1 MPDSEPSKV
10 ESSALK
16 VLISRGFF
24 EAASDLS
31 AIDAAMQRGMVT
43 FYNGYDPTANS
54 LHAGSLLTI
63 MAARHLQQAGHRPII
78 LLGGATARVGDPSG
92 RSETRKMLDDAQIAS
107 NLAALRYQFS
117 RFIHFDSGAANDALL
132 LDNNDWLA
140 PLHYVEFLRDIG
152 RHFTVNRMIAA
163 KTYRE
168 RLESELPLSFLEFN
182 YQLLQAYDF
191 LHLYRAHDC
200 TLQVGGADQWG
211 NMISGVELI
220 RRVGADQ
227 LVSSGATGSGATSDE
242 RPDTAYCL
250 TYQLLVTA
258 DGSKMGKTAK
268 GAVWLDPNQY
278 APFDYYQYWINCH
291 DRDVEKMLRLFT
303 ELPLE
308 EISELTKVEGAALRE
323 AKAALAYEATKLLHG
338 EEEAERARRATEQA
352 FGSGEDWSALTCVAL
367 PETEMALIDL
377 VVHEQIGGFKSKRDA
392 RERIKSGAVKLDG
405 EVVTEPNELITA
417 ARCGAEGLR
426 LQIGRK
432 KRVRVCLGSGSGSG
446 STSGSGTTQGEGD
459 DPGDD

>member
-1 MPDSEPSKV
+1 MADSELPKV
-10 ESSALK
+10 ESPALE
-16 VLISRGFF
+16 VLLERGFY
-24 EAASDLS
+24 ESASDL
-31 AIDAAMQRGMVT
+31 AALDASMQRGMVS

-63 MAARHLQQAGHRPII
+63 MAARHLQRAGHRPII

-117 RFIHFDSGAANDALL
+117 RFLHFDRGVANDALL

-191 LHLYRAHDC
+191 LHLYRTHDC

-220 RRVGADQ
+220 RRVGAEQ
-227 LVSSGATGSGATSDE
+227 LGPQVGADE
-242 RPDTAYCL
+242 RADTAYCL
-250 TYQLLVTA
+250 TYPLLVTA

-308 EISELTKVEGAALRE
+308 EIGALTKVEGAALRE

-338 EEEAERARRATEQA
+338 EDEAERARRATEQA
-352 FGSGEDWSALTCVAL
+352 FGSGEDWSALPCVELRDA
-367 PETEMALIDL
+367 EMPLVDL
-377 VVHEQIGGFKSKRDA
+377 VVHDLIGAFKSKRDA

-417 ARCGAEGLR
+417 ARCGPEGLR

-432 KRVRVCLGSGSGSG
+432 KRVRVRVGA
-446 STSGSGTTQGEGD
+446 
-459 DPGDD
+459 

>member
-10 ESSALK
+10 ESPALK

-63 MAARHLQQAGHRPII
+63 MAARHLQRAGHRPII

-92 RSETRKMLDDAQIAS
+92 RSETRKMLDEAQIAS

-117 RFIHFDSGAANDALL
+117 RFIHFDRGAANDALL

-168 RLESELPLSFLEFN
+168 RLECELPLSFLEFN

-191 LHLYRAHDC
+191 LHLYRTHDC

-227 LVSSGATGSGATSDE
+227 VGTGTAPGTAPDE

-258 DGSKMGKTAK
+258 DGTKMGKTAK
-268 GAVWLDPNQY
+268 GAVWLDGNQY
-278 APFDYYQYWINCH
+278 APFDYFQYWINCH

-308 EISELTKVEGAALRE
+308 EITALTKVEGAALRE

-338 EEEAERARRATEQA
+338 EEEAERAKRATEQA
-352 FGSGEDWSALTCVAL
+352 FGSGEDWSALACIDL
-367 PETEMALIDL
+367 PETEMALVDL
-377 VVHEQIGGFKSKRDA
+377 VVHDQIGGFKSKRDA

-405 EVVTEPNELITA
+405 EVVTEPNEPITA
-417 ARCGAEGLR
+417 ARCGPEGLR

-432 KRVRVCLGSGSGSG
+432 KRVRVRVGGGG
-446 STSGSGTTQGEGD
+446 
-459 DPGDD
+459 

>member
-10 ESSALK
+10 ESPALK
-16 VLISRGFF
+16 VLIERGFY
-24 EAASDLS
+24 EAASDLA
-31 AIDAAMQRGMVT
+31 AIDAAMRRGMVT

-92 RSETRKMLDDAQIAS
+92 RSETRKMLDDAQIAT

-117 RFIHFDSGAANDALL
+117 RFLHFDRGVANDALL

-191 LHLYRAHDC
+191 LHLYRTHDC

-220 RRVGADQ
+220 RRVGAEQ
-227 LVSSGATGSGATSDE
+227 VGSAAVPAAGEE
-242 RPDTAYCL
+242 RADTAYCL

-303 ELPLE
+303 ELPLQ
-308 EISELTKVEGAALRE
+308 EIAELTKVEGAALRE

-338 EEEAERARRATEQA
+338 EEVAEQVRRATEQA
-352 FGSGEDWSALTCVAL
+352 FGSGEDWSALPCVELAEAEIPL
-367 PETEMALIDL
+367 VDL
-377 VVHEQIGGFKSKRDA
+377 VVHDLIAGFKSKRDA

-405 EVVTEPNELITA
+405 EVVSEPNELITA
-417 ARCGAEGLR
+417 ARCGSDGLR

-432 KRVRVCLGSGSGSG
+432 KRVRVRVGA
-446 STSGSGTTQGEGD
+446 
-459 DPGDD
+459 

>member
-10 ESSALK
+10 ESPALQI
-16 VLISRGFF
+16 LIERGFF
-24 EAASDLS
+24 EAASDLA

-43 FYNGYDPTANS
+43 FYNGYDPTATS

-92 RSETRKMLDDAQIAS
+92 RSETRKMLDDAQIAT

-117 RFIHFDSGAANDALL
+117 RFLHFDRGVANDALL

-168 RLESELPLSFLEFN
+168 RLECELPLSFLEFN

-191 LHLYRAHDC
+191 LHLYRTHDC

-220 RRVGADQ
+220 RRVGAEQ
-227 LVSSGATGSGATSDE
+227 AVAAGGASAEE
-242 RPDTAYCL
+242 RADTAYCL

-308 EISELTKVEGAALRE
+308 EIAALTKVEGAALRE

-338 EEEAERARRATEQA
+338 EELAEQARRATEQA
-352 FGSGEDWSALTCVAL
+352 FGSGEDWSALPCVELA
-367 PETEMALIDL
+367 EAEMPLIDL
-377 VVHEQIGGFKSKRDA
+377 VVLETIGAFKSKRDA

-405 EVVTEPNELITA
+405 EVVTEPNDLITA
-417 ARCGAEGLR
+417 ARCGPDGLR

-432 KRVRVCLGSGSGSG
+432 KRVRVRLGVS
-446 STSGSGTTQGEGD
+446 
-459 DPGDD
+459 

>member
-1 MPDSEPSKV
+1 MPADSEPPEVQSP
-10 ESSALK
+10 ALK
-16 VLISRGFF
+16 VLIERGFY
-24 EAASDLS
+24 EAASDLA
-31 AIDAAMQRGMVT
+31 AIDAAMGRGMVT

-63 MAARHLQQAGHRPII
+63 MAARHLQKAGHRPLI

-92 RSETRKMLDDAQIAS
+92 RSETRKMLDDAQIAG
-107 NLAALRYQFS
+107 NLAALRFQFS
-117 RFIHFDSGAANDALL
+117 RFIHFDSGAPNDAKM

-140 PLHYVEFLRDIG
+140 PIRYIDFLRDIG

-191 LHLYRAHDC
+191 LHLYRTHDC

-220 RRVGADQ
+220 RRVGA
-227 LVSSGATGSGATSDE
+227 GGDE
-242 RPDTAYCL
+242 KPDTAYCL

-268 GAVWLDPNQY
+268 GAVWLDPNLY

-291 DRDVEKMLRLFT
+291 DRDVDKMLRLFT

-308 EISELTKVEGAALRE
+308 QIAELTKVEGAALRD

-338 EEEAERARRATEQA
+338 EDEAERARRATEQA
-352 FGSGEDWSALTCVAL
+352 FGSGEDWSALPCVEIAEAEL
-367 PETEMALIDL
+367 PLLDL
-377 VVHEQIGGFKSKRDA
+377 VVHELIGGFKSKRDA
-392 RERIKSGAVKLDG
+392 RERIKSGAVKVDG
-405 EVVTEPNELITA
+405 EVITEPSEMITS
-417 ARCGAEGLR
+417 ARSKPEGLR

-432 KRVRVCLGSGSGSG
+432 KRVRVRLGA
-446 STSGSGTTQGEGD
+446 
-459 DPGDD
+459 